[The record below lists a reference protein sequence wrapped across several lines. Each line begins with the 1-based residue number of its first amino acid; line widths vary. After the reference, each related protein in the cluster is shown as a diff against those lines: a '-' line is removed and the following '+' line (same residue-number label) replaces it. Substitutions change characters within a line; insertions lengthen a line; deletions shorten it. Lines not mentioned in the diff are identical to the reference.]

1 MASFPRVLKKRTL
14 GGRFFVFLWQKLGEL
29 EFLKAFTKQDVL
41 EKAREYDVKFIRLQF
56 TNVLGSLKNIAIT
69 VEELERALNGQ
80 ISFDSSV
87 IEGFTGF
94 RESHIYLY
102 PDPGTFVIFPWRP
115 REGAVARLI
124 CDVYTPAGEPFGGCS
139 RRALQ
144 NVVNE
149 YTEAG
154 LDLQV
159 GAEVEFFL
167 FHTDEQGRPTVV
179 THDQAG
185 YCDLTPVD
193 MGENARRDMVLTLQE
208 MGFDVSSS
216 HHEIAPG
223 QHEIFLKEDNPL
235 AMADSITTF
244 KFVVRTI
251 AQRHGLHATFMP
263 KPLAKHNGSGLHLH
277 YSLWSEGENI
287 FGNMQ
292 NSKGYSDTFYNY
304 AGGILAHA
312 RAIAA
317 VTNPLVNSYKR
328 LALNDLA
335 PVLAA
340 WSEENRSTMLLLS
353 RQPGKG
359 PVIVLRSPDPAC
371 NPYLALAVTMK
382 AGLDG
387 LKKKLPCPPA
397 VAGDSEE
404 YVDIRRLRREMGL
417 PASLGEAIKA
427 LDTDEVISSALGEHI
442 RRRFIEAKEKE
453 LDRYHSQVHP
463 WELKEY
469 LQSF

>member
-1 MASFPRVLKKRTL
+1 M
-14 GGRFFVFLWQKLGEL
+14 
-29 EFLKAFTKQDVL
+29 KAFTKQDVI

-56 TNVLGSLKNIAIT
+56 ANVLGSLKNIAIT

-94 RESHIYLY
+94 RESSVYLY
-102 PDPGTFVIFPWRP
+102 PDPSTFVIFPWRP

-124 CDVYTPAGEPFGGCS
+124 CDVAAPDGSPFGGCS
-139 RRALQ
+139 RSALRS
-144 NVVNE
+144 VVKE
-149 YTEAG
+149 YINLG

-159 GAEVEFFL
+159 GAEIEFFL
-167 FHTDEQGRPTVV
+167 FHTDERGKPTVI

-223 QHEIFLKEDNPL
+223 QHEIFLKEDNAL
-235 AMADSITTF
+235 TMADSIATF

-263 KPLAKHNGSGLHLH
+263 KPLADHNGSGMHLH
-277 YSLWSEGENI
+277 YSLWEENKNVFYDPQGPKSRSDI
-287 FGNMQ
+287 L
-292 NSKGYSDTFYNY
+292 YSYT
-304 AGGILAHA
+304 GGLLAHA
-312 RAIAA
+312 RAITAI
-317 VTNPLVNSYKR
+317 TNPLINSYKR

-335 PVLAA
+335 PVLAS
-340 WSEENRSTMLLLS
+340 WSVENRSTML
-353 RQPGKG
+353 RIDDRPGSG
-359 PVIVLRSPDPAC
+359 PVVVLRSPDPAS

-387 LKKKLPCPPA
+387 MEKKVPCPAA
-397 VAGDSEE
+397 VSGDSSES
-404 YVDIRRLRREMGL
+404 VDIRRLKREMGL
-417 PASLGEAIKA
+417 PASLQEALKA
-427 LDTDEVISSALGEHI
+427 LNKDEVICRALGEHLLQ
-442 RRRFIEAKEKE
+442 RFTIAKESE
-453 LDRYHSQVHP
+453 LERFHLQVHP
-463 WELKEY
+463 WEIEEY
-469 LQSF
+469 LKSY

>member
-1 MASFPRVLKKRTL
+1 M
-14 GGRFFVFLWQKLGEL
+14 
-29 EFLKAFTKQDVL
+29 KAFTKQDVL

-56 TNVLGSLKNIAIT
+56 TNILGSLKNIAIT

-94 RESHIYLY
+94 RESHIYLH
-102 PDPGTFVIFPWRP
+102 PDPNTFVIFPWRP

-124 CDVYTPAGEPFGGCS
+124 CDVAAFDGTPFGGCS
-139 RRALQ
+139 RSALR
-144 NVVNE
+144 NVINE
-149 YTEAG
+149 YMNAG

-159 GAEVEFFL
+159 GAEIEFFL
-167 FHTDEQGRPTVV
+167 FHTDERGKPTVV

-223 QHEIFLKEDNPL
+223 QHEIFLKEDNAL

-263 KPLAKHNGSGLHLH
+263 KPLAEHNGSGMHLH
-277 YSLWSEGENI
+277 YSLWGGGENV
-287 FGNMQ
+287 FHDPANG
-292 NSKGYSDTFYNY
+292 KGYSSILYNY

-312 RAIAA
+312 RAITAI
-317 VTNPLVNSYKR
+317 TNPLINSYKR

-340 WSEENRSTMLLLS
+340 WSEENRSTMLLIS
-353 RQPGKG
+353 RQAGIG
-359 PVIVLRSPDPAC
+359 PMVVLRSPDPAC
-371 NPYLALAVTMK
+371 NPYLSLAVTMK

-387 LKKKLPCPPA
+387 MEKKLSCPAA
-397 VAGDSEE
+397 VPGDSEE

-417 PASLGEAIKA
+417 PASLEEAIKA
-427 LDTDEVISSALGEHI
+427 LNADETIRAALGEHI
-442 RRRFIEAKEKE
+442 RKRFVKAKESE
-453 LDRYHSQVHP
+453 LERFHSQVHP
-463 WELKEY
+463 WELEEY